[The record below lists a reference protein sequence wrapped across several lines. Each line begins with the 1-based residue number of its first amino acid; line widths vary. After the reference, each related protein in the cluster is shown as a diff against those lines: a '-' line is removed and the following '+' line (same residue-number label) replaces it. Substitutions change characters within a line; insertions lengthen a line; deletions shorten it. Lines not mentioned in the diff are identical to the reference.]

1 MSTTITYPTSV
12 LQKQPEEALWRHS
25 EEVLWRRRLVL
36 VTVLMFLLV
45 GVWAVI
51 GSSQASNPEPS
62 RSFDAVV
69 VRVQPGDSL
78 WRIATEINPTA
89 DRRQLVDALAEIA
102 GSVTIQPGQQ
112 LIIPTRLLQ

>member
-1 MSTTITYPTSV
+1 MSTTITYPTTV
-12 LQKQPEEALWRHS
+12 LQKQSEEA
-25 EEVLWRRRLVL
+25 LWRRRLV
-36 VTVLMFLLV
+36 VITVLMFLLV
-45 GVWAVI
+45 GAWALI

-89 DRRQLVDALAEIA
+89 DRRQLVDALVEIA

-112 LIIPTRLLQ
+112 LIIPTKLLQ